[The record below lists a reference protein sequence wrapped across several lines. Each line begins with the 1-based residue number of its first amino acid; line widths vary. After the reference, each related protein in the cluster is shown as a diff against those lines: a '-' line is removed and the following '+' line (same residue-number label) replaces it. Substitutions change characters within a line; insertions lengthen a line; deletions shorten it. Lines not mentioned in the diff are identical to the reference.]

1 MVEYQKR
8 DVARIS
14 GEAEAT
20 LKEILSRV
28 TEFSADSGTATGGS
42 QTTCVDSAKN
52 WESDM
57 WKGAVIEIY
66 SIADEI
72 YYLRTVSGNTA
83 NTITFAA
90 LPAGKA
96 VASGDSY
103 AIRLTIGLVDLD
115 KVGGTALTGR
125 DISLDLAKLGLQ
137 RWGRDLEPSWVHATE
152 QTAPGAGTALV
163 TQAVGVGKSGYIYG
177 FLVSAQETNDFK
189 LNWTSGATAYSIRIP
204 FGGAGSTE
212 CVDPTPLNEGLPA
225 DAGTNI
231 TITNVNAATAG
242 KIYQARLLYAE
253 V

>member
-8 DVARIS
+8 ETARIGS
-14 GEAEAT
+14 EAEAT
-20 LKEILSRV
+20 LKDILSRV
-28 TEFSADSGTATGGS
+28 TELSVATGDATGGS
-42 QTTCVDSAKN
+42 TTTLEDTNAV
-52 WESDM
+52 WEVNK
-57 WKGAVIEIY
+57 WKDAVVEITHV
-66 SIADEI
+66 ADGKH
-72 YYLRTVSGNTA
+72 YYVTITSNTA
-83 NTITFAA
+83 DTLTF
-90 LPAGKA
+90 PAIA
-96 VASGDSY
+96 VAVVAGDHY
-103 AIRLTIGLVDLD
+103 EIRMTLRLADIY
-115 KVGGTALTGR
+115 KWGGTTLTGR

-163 TQAVGVGKSGYIYG
+163 TQAVGAGKSGYIYG
-177 FLVSAQETNDFK
+177 FLISAQETNDFK